1 MLFVVNKIEELGDKY
16 ECEHTTELHLV
27 LTETKVKHF
36 IRKELSKRV
45 QHIRKKEYNLI
56 QDYQIYS
63 IEDTH
68 ITHLLN
74 TISEDSFAEPYLSK
88 LYRVSLNLR
97 YFHDNDL
104 VEEFEDIREEYNNL
118 IEQSNILIEE
128 IIDLIEEL

>member
-16 ECEHTTELHLV
+16 ECEHTTELYLV
-27 LTETKVKHF
+27 LTETKVKNF

-45 QHIRKKEYNLI
+45 QHIRKEEYNLI
-56 QDYQIYS
+56 QNYQIYI
-63 IEDTH
+63 IEDNH
-68 ITHLLN
+68 VMHFLN

-88 LYRVSLNLR
+88 LYKLSLNLR

-104 VEEFEDIREEYNNL
+104 EEFEDIREEYNNL

>member
-45 QHIRKKEYNLI
+45 QQIRREEYNLI

-68 ITHLLN
+68 TTHLLN
-74 TISEDSFAEPYLSK
+74 TISESSFAEIYLSK
-88 LYRVSLNLR
+88 LYKLSLNLR
-97 YFHDNDL
+97 GFHDNYL
-104 VEEFEDIREEYNNL
+104 EEFEDIREEYNNL

>member
-16 ECEHTTELHLV
+16 ECEHSTELYLV

-45 QHIRKKEYNLI
+45 QQIRREEYNLI

-68 ITHLLN
+68 TTHLLN
-74 TISEDSFAEPYLSK
+74 TISESSFAEIYLSK
-88 LYRVSLNLR
+88 LYKLSLNLR
-97 YFHDNDL
+97 GFHDNYL
-104 VEEFEDIREEYNNL
+104 EEFEDIREEYNNL

>member
-16 ECEHTTELHLV
+16 ECEHTTELYLV

-45 QHIRKKEYNLI
+45 QHIRKEEYNLI

-68 ITHLLN
+68 TTHLLN
-74 TISEDSFAEPYLSK
+74 TISESSFAEIYLSK
-88 LYRVSLNLR
+88 LYKLSLNLR
-97 YFHDNDL
+97 GFHDNYL
-104 VEEFEDIREEYNNL
+104 EEFEDIREEYNNL